1 MISDIGKPYMPDFEL
16 TEHKMGKITVVLHDN
31 LELEFR
37 KLAVEK
43 FGYKRGNLSS
53 AALEAI
59 TSWINAEK
67 TKIISD

>member
-1 MISDIGKPYMPDFEL
+1 MISDIGKPFKPYFQL
-16 TEHKMGKITVVLHDN
+16 TERKMGKITVVLHDS

-59 TSWINAEK
+59 TSWIKAEK
-67 TKIISD
+67 TKIVSD